1 MNECQQMHEMMV
13 DALYDDLDEAQQ
25 KRFHSHL
32 KSCRDC
38 ARFYQQLTQT
48 IGVMNAR
55 ETAERDEVF
64 WAEYSERLTERLE
77 TEQHQRKIPL
87 LRRSF
92 FEYLAWYDHPA
103 LRLGAIAA
111 LLLVGIFLGKW
122 IWTEECGP
130 RPEPQAFVSAPQQTD
145 ILPVLLEDRAES
157 YLQKSKLLLLALA
170 NFDPQ
175 TDDKATLNLQ
185 SQKHISEALVQEAA
199 YLKTALKN
207 PAETRL
213 RELISD
219 LEIILLQIANLEDE
233 YDLEAVEMVRKG
245 VNKRSI
251 LFRIDLSEISG
262 KPSDA
267 TSHIESKTQGK
278 YKT

>member
-13 DALYDDLDEAQQ
+13 DALYDDLDTGQR

-38 ARFYQQLTQT
+38 ARLYQKLTQT

-64 WAEYSERLTERLE
+64 WAEYSEHLAERLE
-77 TEQHQRKIPL
+77 AEQHQRKIPM
-87 LRRSF
+87 LRISF
-92 FEYLAWYDHPA
+92 FEHLTWHKHPA
-103 LRLGAIAA
+103 LRIGAIAA
-111 LLLVGIFLGKW
+111 LVLVGIFLGRW
-122 IWTEECGP
+122 IWIEDRTP
-130 RPEPQAFVSAPQQTD
+130 RPEPQAHVSTPQQAD
-145 ILPVLLEDRAES
+145 ALPVLLEDRAES

-185 SQKHISEALVQEAA
+185 SQKHISETLVQEAA
-199 YLKTALKN
+199 YLKTALKD

-245 VNKRSI
+245 VNKRGI

-267 TSHIESKTQGK
+267 SSNNESKTQEK

>member
-1 MNECQQMHEMMV
+1 MHEMMV
-13 DALYDDLDEAQQ
+13 DALYDDLDDAQQ
-25 KRFHSHL
+25 ERFHSHL

-38 ARFYQQLTQT
+38 ARLYQKLNQT

-64 WAEYSERLTERLE
+64 WVEYSERLAERLE
-77 TEQHQRKIPL
+77 SEQLQCKIPL
-87 LRRSF
+87 LRKSF
-92 FEYLAWYDHPA
+92 FEYRARYKHPA

-111 LLLVGIFLGKW
+111 LVLMGIFLGKW
-122 IWTEECGP
+122 IWTEQ
-130 RPEPQAFVSAPQQTD
+130 RKPEPESQTFVSAPRQTD

-157 YLQKSKLLLLALA
+157 CLQKSKLLLLALA

-185 SQKHISEALVQEAA
+185 DQKQISETLVQEAA
-199 YLKTALKN
+199 YLKTALKD

-262 KPSDA
+262 KPSGA
-267 TSHIESKTQGK
+267 SSNNESKTQEK